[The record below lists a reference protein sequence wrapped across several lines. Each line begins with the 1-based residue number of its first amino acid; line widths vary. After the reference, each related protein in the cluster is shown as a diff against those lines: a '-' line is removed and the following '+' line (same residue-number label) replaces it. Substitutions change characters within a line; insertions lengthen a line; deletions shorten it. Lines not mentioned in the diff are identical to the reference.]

1 MQVAQDGGRVIR
13 CVGGTHD
20 RFRGFFAETGG
31 RLEEIVS
38 LARVRERLAIAPS
51 PPISG
56 DVQEQAAA
64 LVRNRAAEGDS
75 NLRAAEAERRKAESA
90 TLMEEGRQLLL
101 KATLIEL
108 AMDRHRE
115 LWDEPSVLEF
125 SEDAV
130 GRLRK
135 KGYPYAPLL
144 KQVGTEGLQPS
155 PADAYFI
162 RIQEDSREALLRRM
176 ASIET
181 RMKELVAELE
191 RRRQSPPQVQSQGK
205 PPGVQVSVSVY
216 A

>member
-1 MQVAQDGGRVIR
+1 MQVTQDGGRMIR
-13 CVGGTHD
+13 CVGGPHD
-20 RFRGFFAETGG
+20 RFRGFFTDADGQ
-31 RLEEIVS
+31 LEEIVS
-38 LARVRERLAIAPS
+38 LARVRERLGIATS

-56 DVQEQAAA
+56 DVREQAAA

-75 NLRAAEAERRKAESA
+75 NLQAAEAERRKAESA

-108 AMDRHRE
+108 AMARHRE

-135 KGYPYAPLL
+135 KGYPYAALL
-144 KQVGTEGLQPS
+144 RQVGSEGVRPS
-155 PADAYFI
+155 PTDAYFV
-162 RIQEDSREALLRRM
+162 RIQEDSREALLRRS
-176 ASIET
+176 AAVEA

-191 RRRQSPPQVQSQGK
+191 RRRQSS
-205 PPGVQVSVSVY
+205 PPGGEHAEAPEVQVAVSVY